1 MANRMDPRALARRSL
16 DRKLAPFRAGDLARP
31 PKGWVRAVRDALGMT
46 TRDLAARLGV
56 SQPSIVA
63 LEKSEA
69 QDSVTLG
76 TLRNAAE
83 AMGCRLVYALVPD
96 QSLED
101 TLRNRAGVVVDQNMK
116 RVSHSMRLEDQG
128 LGDDDLAAERDR
140 LIDEML
146 RGNLSRLWS
155 AR

>member
-1 MANRMDPRALARRSL
+1 MDPKALARRSL
-16 DRKLAPFRAGDLARP
+16 DRKLAPFRASDALARP
-31 PKGWVRAVRDALGMT
+31 PKGWVRAIRDALGMT

-56 SQPSIVA
+56 SQPSVVA
-63 LEKSEA
+63 LEKGEA

-96 QSLED
+96 QPLEE
-101 TLRNRAGVVVDQNMK
+101 TLRHRARLIVEKSMN

-128 LGDDDLAAERDR
+128 LGEDDLTHERER
-140 LIDEML
+140 LVDEML

-155 AR
+155 SR

>member
-1 MANRMDPRALARRSL
+1 MANLMDPKALARRSL
-16 DRKLAPFRAGDLARP
+16 DRKLAPFRASDLARP
-31 PKGWVRAVRDALGMT
+31 PKGWVRAIRDALGMT

-56 SQPSIVA
+56 SQPSVVA
-63 LEKSEA
+63 LEKGEA

-96 QSLED
+96 QPLEE
-101 TLRNRAGVVVDQNMK
+101 TLRSRARLIVDQNMS

-128 LGDDDLAAERDR
+128 VGDDDLAHERER
-140 LIDEML
+140 LVDEML
-146 RGNLSRLWS
+146 RGNLSRLWGS
-155 AR
+155 R